1 MDKCTKIAIGYI
13 LAIVLCTV
21 LILSIRVKLSKRV
34 QLSKNVRED
43 FKTDVAEAVILG
55 FPLILVGGFLAF
67 VLVVLLITIL
77 IALLSGLFEG
87 LFFLGS
93 RAPDQLRSV
102 GTRMRWKPPGRSYA
116 SN

>member
-1 MDKCTKIAIGYI
+1 MDKCTKIVIGYI

-21 LILSIRVKLSKRV
+21 LILSIGVKLPKYVRVK
-34 QLSKNVRED
+34 LSKNVRED
-43 FKTDVAEAVILG
+43 FRTDVAEAVILG
-55 FPLILVGGFLAF
+55 FPLILVGGFFAF
-67 VLVVLLITIL
+67 VLIVLLFTFL
-77 IALLSGLFEG
+77 IALFEG
-87 LFFLGS
+87 LFSLGS

>member
-1 MDKCTKIAIGYI
+1 MDKCTKMVIGYI

-21 LILSIRVKLSKRV
+21 FILSILSKNVRVK
-34 QLSKNVRED
+34 LSKNVRED
-43 FKTDVAEAVILG
+43 FRTDDVVEAVLYG
-55 FPLILVGGFLAF
+55 LPLIVVGGFFAF
-67 VLVVLLITIL
+67 ALIVLLFTFL
-77 IALLSGLFEG
+77 IALLEG
-87 LFFLGS
+87 LFSLGS

>member
-1 MDKCTKIAIGYI
+1 MDKCTKIVIGYI

-21 LILSIRVKLSKRV
+21 LILSILSKNVRV

-43 FKTDVAEAVILG
+43 FRTDVVEEVIYA
-55 FPLILVGGFLAF
+55 FPLIVVGGFLAF
-67 VLVVLLITIL
+67 ALVVLLITFL
-77 IALLSGLFEG
+77 IALLEG
-87 LFFLGS
+87 LFSLGS

-102 GTRMRWKPPGRSYA
+102 GTRMRWQTPRRSYA

>member
-1 MDKCTKIAIGYI
+1 MDKCTKMVIGYI

-21 LILSIRVKLSKRV
+21 LILSIRVKLSK
-34 QLSKNVRED
+34 NVRED
-43 FKTDVAEAVILG
+43 FRTDDVVEAVLYG
-55 FPLILVGGFLAF
+55 LPLIVVGGFFAF
-67 VLVVLLITIL
+67 ALIVLLFTFL
-77 IALLSGLFEG
+77 IALLEG
-87 LFFLGS
+87 LFSLGS

>member
-21 LILSIRVKLSKRV
+21 LILSIGVKLPKYVRVK
-34 QLSKNVRED
+34 LSKNVRED
-43 FKTDVAEAVILG
+43 FRTDVVETVIYM
-55 FPLILVGGFLAF
+55 FPLIVVGGFFAF
-67 VLVVLLITIL
+67 ALIVLLFTFL
-77 IALLSGLFEG
+77 IALFEG
-87 LFFLGS
+87 LFSLGS

-102 GTRMRWKPPGRSYA
+102 GTRMRWKPPRGSYA

>member
-21 LILSIRVKLSKRV
+21 LILSIRVKLSK
-34 QLSKNVRED
+34 NVRED
-43 FKTDVAEAVILG
+43 FRTDVVEAVLYM
-55 FPLILVGGFLAF
+55 FPVIVIGGFFAF
-67 VLVVLLITIL
+67 ALIVLLFTFL
-77 IALLSGLFEG
+77 IALLEG
-87 LFFLGS
+87 LFSLGS

-102 GTRMRWKPPGRSYA
+102 GTRMRWQTPRRSYA

>member
-1 MDKCTKIAIGYI
+1 MDKCTKIVIGYI

-21 LILSIRVKLSKRV
+21 LILSIRVKLSK
-34 QLSKNVRED
+34 NVRED
-43 FKTDVAEAVILG
+43 FRTDVVEAVLYNLPI
-55 FPLILVGGFLAF
+55 IIIGGFFAF
-67 VLVVLLITIL
+67 ALIVTLITFL
-77 IALLSGLFEG
+77 ISLLEG
-87 LFFLGS
+87 LFSLGS

>member
-21 LILSIRVKLSKRV
+21 LILSIRV

-43 FKTDVAEAVILG
+43 FRTDVVEEVIYA
-55 FPLILVGGFLAF
+55 FPLIVVGGFLAF
-67 VLVVLLITIL
+67 ALVVLLITFL
-77 IALLSGLFEG
+77 IALLEG
-87 LFFLGS
+87 LFSLGS

-102 GTRMRWKPPGRSYA
+102 GTRMRWQTPRRSYA

>member
-1 MDKCTKIAIGYI
+1 MDKCTKMVIGYI

-21 LILSIRVKLSKRV
+21 LILSILSKNVRVK
-34 QLSKNVRED
+34 LSKNVRED
-43 FKTDVAEAVILG
+43 FRTDDVVEAVLYG
-55 FPLILVGGFLAF
+55 LPLIVAAGFFAF
-67 VLVVLLITIL
+67 ALIVLLFTFL
-77 IALLSGLFEG
+77 IALLEG
-87 LFFLGS
+87 LFSLGS

>member
-1 MDKCTKIAIGYI
+1 MDKCTKMVIGYI

-21 LILSIRVKLSKRV
+21 FILSILSKNVRVK
-34 QLSKNVRED
+34 LSKNVRED
-43 FKTDVAEAVILG
+43 FRTDDVVEAVLYG
-55 FPLILVGGFLAF
+55 LPLIVVGGFFAF
-67 VLVVLLITIL
+67 ALIVLLFTFL
-77 IALLSGLFEG
+77 ISLLEG
-87 LFFLGS
+87 LFSLGS

>member
-1 MDKCTKIAIGYI
+1 MDKCTKMVIGYI

-21 LILSIRVKLSKRV
+21 LILSIRVKLP
-34 QLSKNVRED
+34 KNVRED

-55 FPLILVGGFLAF
+55 FPLIVLGGFLAF
-67 VLVVLLITIL
+67 CLIVLLITFL
-77 IALLSGLFEG
+77 IALLEG
-87 LFFLGS
+87 LFSLGS

-102 GTRMRWKPPGRSYA
+102 GTRMRWKPPGRSYV

>member
-1 MDKCTKIAIGYI
+1 MDKCTKMVIGYI

-21 LILSIRVKLSKRV
+21 LILSILSKNVRV

-43 FKTDVAEAVILG
+43 FRTDDVVEAVLYG
-55 FPLILVGGFLAF
+55 LPLIVVGGFFAF
-67 VLVVLLITIL
+67 ALIVLLFTFL
-77 IALLSGLFEG
+77 IALLEG
-87 LFFLGS
+87 LFSLGS

-102 GTRMRWKPPGRSYA
+102 GTRMRWKPPRGSYA

>member
-1 MDKCTKIAIGYI
+1 MDKCTKIVIGYI
-13 LAIVLCTV
+13 LAIVLCAV
-21 LILSIRVKLSKRV
+21 LILSIRVKLPKNVRV

-55 FPLILVGGFLAF
+55 FPLILLGGFLAF
-67 VLVVLLITIL
+67 ALIVLLFTFL
-77 IALLSGLFEG
+77 IALLEG
-87 LFFLGS
+87 LFSLGS

>member
-1 MDKCTKIAIGYI
+1 MDKCTKIVIGYI

-21 LILSIRVKLSKRV
+21 LILSILSKNVRV

-43 FKTDVAEAVILG
+43 FRTDVVEAVIYA
-55 FPLILVGGFLAF
+55 FPLIVVGGFLAF
-67 VLVVLLITIL
+67 ALVVLLITFL
-77 IALLSGLFEG
+77 IALLEG
-87 LFFLGS
+87 LFSLGS

-102 GTRMRWKPPGRSYA
+102 GTRMRWQTPRRSYA

>member
-1 MDKCTKIAIGYI
+1 MVIGYI

-21 LILSIRVKLSKRV
+21 LILSIIVKLTKRV

-55 FPLILVGGFLAF
+55 FPLIVLGGFLAF
-67 VLVVLLITIL
+67 CLIVLLFTFL
-77 IALLSGLFEG
+77 IALLEG
-87 LFFLGS
+87 LFSLGS

>member
-1 MDKCTKIAIGYI
+1 MDKCTKMVIGYI

-21 LILSIRVKLSKRV
+21 FILSILSKNVRV

-43 FKTDVAEAVILG
+43 FRTDVVEQVLYG
-55 FPLILVGGFLAF
+55 LPLIVVGGFFAF
-67 VLVVLLITIL
+67 ALIVLLFTFL
-77 IALLSGLFEG
+77 IALLEG
-87 LFFLGS
+87 LFSLGS

-102 GTRMRWKPPGRSYA
+102 GTRMRWQTPRRSYA

>member
-1 MDKCTKIAIGYI
+1 MDQCTKIAIGYI

-21 LILSIRVKLSKRV
+21 LILSIRVKLSK
-34 QLSKNVRED
+34 NVRED
-43 FKTDVAEAVILG
+43 FRTDDVVEAVLYM
-55 FPLILVGGFLAF
+55 FPVIVIGGFFAF
-67 VLVVLLITIL
+67 ALIVTLITFL
-77 IALLSGLFEG
+77 IALLEG
-87 LFFLGS
+87 LFSLGS

>member
-1 MDKCTKIAIGYI
+1 MDKCTKMVIGYI

-21 LILSIRVKLSKRV
+21 LILSIRVKLPKNVRV

-43 FKTDVAEAVILG
+43 FRTDVVEAVLYNL
-55 FPLILVGGFLAF
+55 PLIIIGLF
-67 VLVVLLITIL
+67 VAICIIILLITFL
-77 IALLSGLFEG
+77 IALLEG
-87 LFFLGS
+87 LFSLGS

>member
-1 MDKCTKIAIGYI
+1 MDKCTKMVIGYI

-21 LILSIRVKLSKRV
+21 LILSILSKNVRV

-43 FKTDVAEAVILG
+43 FRTDDVVEAVLYG
-55 FPLILVGGFLAF
+55 LPLIVVGGFFAF
-67 VLVVLLITIL
+67 ALIVLLFTFL
-77 IALLSGLFEG
+77 IALLEG
-87 LFFLGS
+87 LFSLGS

>member
-1 MDKCTKIAIGYI
+1 MDKCTVKMVIGYI
-13 LAIVLCTV
+13 LAIVLSTV
-21 LILSIRVKLSKRV
+21 LILSILSKNVRV

-43 FKTDVAEAVILG
+43 FRTDDVVEAVLYG
-55 FPLILVGGFLAF
+55 LPLIVVGGFFAF
-67 VLVVLLITIL
+67 ALIVLLFTFL
-77 IALLSGLFEG
+77 IALLEG
-87 LFFLGS
+87 LFSLGS

>member
-1 MDKCTKIAIGYI
+1 MDKCTKIVIGYI

-21 LILSIRVKLSKRV
+21 LILSILSKNVRV

-43 FKTDVAEAVILG
+43 FRTDVVEQVLYA
-55 FPLILVGGFLAF
+55 FPLIVVGGFLAF
-67 VLVVLLITIL
+67 ALVVLLITFL
-77 IALLSGLFEG
+77 IALLEG
-87 LFFLGS
+87 LFSLGS

-102 GTRMRWKPPGRSYA
+102 GTRMRWQTPRRSYA

>member
-1 MDKCTKIAIGYI
+1 MDKCTKIVIGYI

-43 FKTDVAEAVILG
+43 FRTDVVEAVLYGLPIIIIGL
-55 FPLILVGGFLAF
+55 FIA
-67 VLVVLLITIL
+67 ISIIIL
-77 IALLSGLFEG
+77 IFTFLISLLEG
-87 LFFLGS
+87 LFSLGS

>member
-1 MDKCTKIAIGYI
+1 MDKCTKMVIGYI

-21 LILSIRVKLSKRV
+21 FILSILSKNVRVK
-34 QLSKNVRED
+34 LSKNVRED
-43 FKTDVAEAVILG
+43 FRTDDVVEAVLYA
-55 FPLILVGGFLAF
+55 FPLIVVGGFFAF
-67 VLVVLLITIL
+67 ALIVLLFTFL
-77 IALLSGLFEG
+77 IALLEG
-87 LFFLGS
+87 LFSLGS